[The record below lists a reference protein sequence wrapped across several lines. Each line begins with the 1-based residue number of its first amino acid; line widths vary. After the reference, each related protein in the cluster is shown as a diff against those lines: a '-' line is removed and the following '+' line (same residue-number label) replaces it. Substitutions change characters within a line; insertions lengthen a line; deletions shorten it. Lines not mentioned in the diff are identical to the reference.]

1 MRTETRTIYTISELP
16 TERAKQRARD
26 WWRADVDF
34 SWDTESKESIEAFCQ
49 HFGVKLGRW
58 SVGAYSPY
66 DFNTN
71 AEQRHFRGK
80 RLRDFDRDAMPTGY
94 CLDCSLWMTFYDE
107 FKRTGDAK
115 AAFDEALHA
124 GFKDW
129 RADMES
135 QLEDDYID
143 DALEA
148 NGFEFDENGDR
159 A

>member
-1 MRTETRTIYTISELP
+1 MRTETRTLYKINELP
-16 TERAKQRARD
+16 TERAKERARD

-34 SWDTESKESIEAFCQ
+34 AWSNESRESIQAFCK
-49 HFGVKLGRW
+49 HFGVTLKDW
-58 SVGAYSPY
+58 SVGAYSPIDY
-66 DFNTN
+66 TTN
-71 AEQRHFRGK
+71 AEQRHFRGM

-115 AAFDEALHA
+115 AAFNEALHA

-143 DALEA
+143 EHLEI
-148 NGFEFDENGDR
+148 NGFEFDENGEP